1 LVAPGH
7 VLVHGAVTGIDGL
20 VAAPCFQPKPSSQA
34 LNQLTPA
41 ATNLDGNAEGAMADV
56 LQWLGV
62 AFSLSVIALGLIGF
76 FRGLSLPPNSPEN
89 RANGKGEYWRT

>member
-1 LVAPGH
+1 M
-7 VLVHGAVTGIDGL
+7 D
-20 VAAPCFQPKPSSQA
+20 
-34 LNQLTPA
+34 
-41 ATNLDGNAEGAMADV
+41 AEGAMADV

-62 AFSLSVIALGLIGF
+62 AFSLGVMALGLIGF